1 LTRRHVRTAALGSCR
16 VLGGLVLAAGLLPLV
31 GQAGA
36 SAAPAPRLNLTA
48 ARAHRQVSLSP
59 RWIVEGP
66 GDQNALA
73 DIQSLDPALA
83 QTYFDNG
90 QTYVLAG
97 DTATSQPPANEVPSG
112 WSAIPTQHYTSFE
125 PCPASTSD
133 CTSFSSDVSSGA
145 LAGSGIRAVM
155 FDDEN
160 WAKTPAD
167 EKTGVCSYMKQFAE
181 LAHANGLTSI
191 VAPDQN
197 LASPGVI
204 TAFEGGESTDWQAY
218 LRLGLASCAAASGT
232 NLYNIMSQAFETYW
246 CGGQGAACE
255 GSEADFTNFVTQAA
269 LQAKAVSPGI
279 GVTAG
284 LSTNPRYNV
293 TPQAM
298 YQDSLNVRHLV
309 PGFWLNV
316 AGSPPDPAT
325 ALQYLEMRS
334 GLVPFYF
341 GSDQTLSATFPAS
354 PESDSLPLSAAGG
367 QTVFVSSTTLPAG
380 TVIPAGAYEFE
391 PFTDGSS
398 GSATIG
404 IEVGYCAA
412 QGCGNRTPIIAPGSW
427 NADVPAGD
435 TGSPVSYT
443 VTSPTTLPAGGPYSL
458 YVAVQVQSGGGF
470 NLLFNSG
477 SASANLAVPR
487 PSSDP
492 AVPQTSV
499 TFAQGGGRL
508 SVSRPATGT
517 PSTLSLA
524 SAGNTAT
531 FRTRQALAPG
541 AVIPAGAWEFQYWTD
556 GTGSSA
562 TLDLQAGYCNDGC
575 TNRVPIIG
583 PSAGWQPTVTAGAE
597 GAASPGGAFT
607 TDSPTVLPSS
617 GGPYHLYW
625 TVTVATPGNFNLRY
639 GSASAPTNLA
649 SPLLLPATRDA
660 GQPGRSSGRL
670 AASWPCSTPVAWP
683 TSMRYP
689 SGSRM

>member
-1 LTRRHVRTAALGSCR
+1 LTRPRVSTAAFRFCGALS
-16 VLGGLVLAAGLLPLV
+16 GLVLAASSLPLA
-31 GQAGA
+31 GQARA
-36 SAAPAPRLNLTA
+36 SAAPAPHV
-48 ARAHRQVSLSP
+48 ARAFRAGDQSP
-59 RWIVEGP
+59 QWIIEGP
-66 GDQNALA
+66 GNQNALA
-73 DIQSLDPALA
+73 TLQGLDSALA
-83 QTYFDNG
+83 QKYFDNG
-90 QTYVLAG
+90 QTYILAG
-97 DTATSQPPANEVPSG
+97 DTSTSQPPGNEVPSG

-125 PCPASTSD
+125 PCPATTSD

-145 LAGSGIRAVM
+145 LAGSGMRAVM

-167 EKTGVCSYMKQFAE
+167 EKTGVCSYMEQFAA
-181 LAHANGLTSI
+181 LAKANGLASI
-191 VAPDQN
+191 MAPDQN

-204 TAFEGGESTDWQAY
+204 TTFEGGESTDWQTY
-218 LRLGLASCAAASGT
+218 LRLGLASCAAASGAD
-232 NLYNIMSQAFETYW
+232 LLNIMAQAFETHW

-269 LQAKAVSPGI
+269 LQAKALNSGI

-284 LSTNPRYNV
+284 LSTNPRYDV

-298 YQDSLNVRHLV
+298 YQDSLNVRNLV

-316 AGSPPDPAT
+316 AGNPPDPAT
-325 ALQYLEMRS
+325 AVQYLEMRS
-334 GLVPFYF
+334 GLVPFYL
-341 GSDQTLSATFPAS
+341 GPDQGLSATFPTAS
-354 PESDSLPLSAAGG
+354 ASASLPLSATSG
-367 QTVFVSSTTLPAG
+367 QTVFESSTTLPAG
-380 TVIPAGAYEFE
+380 TVIPAGTYEFE

-398 GSATIG
+398 GSATIS

-412 QGCGNRTPIIAPGSW
+412 QGCGSSGGTPIIGPGSW

-443 VTSPTTLPAGGPYSL
+443 VTSPTRLPAGGPYHL

-477 SASANLAVPR
+477 SESANLAVPR

-499 TFAQGGGRL
+499 TFAQGDGRL
-508 SVSRPATGT
+508 SIRQPATGK
-517 PSTLSLA
+517 SSALSLA

-531 FRTRQALAPG
+531 FWTRQALAPG

-556 GTGSSA
+556 GSGSSA
-562 TLDLQAGYCNDGC
+562 TLDLQAGYCDAGC
-575 TNRVPIIG
+575 TDRVPIIG

-597 GAASPGGAFT
+597 GAASSGGAFT
-607 TDSPTVLPSS
+607 TGSPTVLPSS

-639 GSASAPTNLA
+639 GSDSAPTNLA
-649 SPLLLPATRDA
+649 SPLLLPAA
-660 GQPGRSSGRL
+660 GGN
-670 AASWPCSTPVAWP
+670 T
-683 TSMRYP
+683 
-689 SGSRM
+689 

>member
-1 LTRRHVRTAALGSCR
+1 MTRPRVSTAAFRFCGALS
-16 VLGGLVLAAGLLPLV
+16 GLVLAASSLPLA
-31 GQAGA
+31 GQAHA
-36 SAAPAPRLNLTA
+36 SAAPAPHV
-48 ARAHRQVSLSP
+48 ARAGDQSP
-59 RWIVEGP
+59 QWIIEGP
-66 GDQNALA
+66 GNQNALA
-73 DIQSLDPALA
+73 TLQGLDSALA
-83 QTYFDNG
+83 QKYFDNG
-90 QTYVLAG
+90 QTYILAG
-97 DTATSQPPANEVPSG
+97 DTSASQPPGNEVPAG
-112 WSAIPTQHYTSFE
+112 WSAVPTQHYTSFE
-125 PCPASTSD
+125 PCPATTSD
-133 CTSFSSDVSSGA
+133 CTSFSSDASSGA

-167 EKTGVCSYMKQFAE
+167 EKTGVCSYMEQFAA
-181 LAHANGLTSI
+181 LANANGLASI
-191 VAPDQN
+191 MAPDQN

-204 TAFEGGESTDWQAY
+204 TTFEGGESTDWQTY
-218 LRLGLASCAAASGT
+218 LRLGLASCAAASGAD
-232 NLYNIMSQAFETYW
+232 LLNIMAQAFETHW

-284 LSTNPRYNV
+284 LSSNPRYDV

-298 YQDSLNVRHLV
+298 YQDSLNVRDLV

-325 ALQYLEMRS
+325 AVQYLEMRS

-341 GSDQTLSATFPAS
+341 GPDQGLSATFPAAS
-354 PESDSLPLSAAGG
+354 ESASLPLSATSG
-367 QTVFVSSTTLPAG
+367 QTVFESSTTLPAG
-380 TVIPAGAYEFE
+380 TVIPAGTYEFE

-398 GSATIG
+398 GSATIS

-412 QGCGNRTPIIAPGSW
+412 QGCGSSGGTPIIGPGSW

-435 TGSPVSYT
+435 TGSPISYT
-443 VTSPTTLPAGGPYSL
+443 VTSPTRLPAGGPYHL

-477 SASANLAVPR
+477 SESANLAVPR
-487 PSSDP
+487 PSFDP

-499 TFAQGGGRL
+499 TFAQGDGRL
-508 SVSRPATGT
+508 SIRQPATGKS
-517 PSTLSLA
+517 STLSLA

-531 FRTRQALAPG
+531 FWTRQALAPG

-556 GTGSSA
+556 GSGSSA
-562 TLDLQAGYCNDGC
+562 TLDLQAGYCNAGC
-575 TNRVPIIG
+575 TDQVPIIG

-597 GAASPGGAFT
+597 GAASSGGAFT

-625 TVTVATPGNFNLRY
+625 TVTVAAPGNFNLRY
-639 GSASAPTNLA
+639 GSDSAPTNLA
-649 SPLLLPATRDA
+649 SPLLLPAT
-660 GQPGRSSGRL
+660 G
-670 AASWPCSTPVAWP
+670 
-683 TSMRYP
+683 
-689 SGSRM
+689 